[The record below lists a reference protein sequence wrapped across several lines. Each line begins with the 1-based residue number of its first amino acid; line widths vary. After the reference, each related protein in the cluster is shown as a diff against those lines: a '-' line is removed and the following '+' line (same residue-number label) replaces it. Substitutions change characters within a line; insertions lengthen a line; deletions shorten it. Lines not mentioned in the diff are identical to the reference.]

1 MKEYNEDM
9 NTNQC
14 WVYLES
20 GECVDAAT
28 VAEAIAILTPR
39 YRGTVLTSEN
49 VVSDTLELFAPEEPN
64 GDFYSDRYG
73 DW

>member
-1 MKEYNEDM
+1 MKN
-9 NTNQC
+9 NQC
-14 WVYLES
+14 WVYLDS

-28 VAEAIAILTPR
+28 VAEAIAILAPR
-39 YRGTVLTSEN
+39 YSGRVLTTEN
-49 VVSDTLELFAPEEPN
+49 VVGEAVADAMVLQLQEEPN